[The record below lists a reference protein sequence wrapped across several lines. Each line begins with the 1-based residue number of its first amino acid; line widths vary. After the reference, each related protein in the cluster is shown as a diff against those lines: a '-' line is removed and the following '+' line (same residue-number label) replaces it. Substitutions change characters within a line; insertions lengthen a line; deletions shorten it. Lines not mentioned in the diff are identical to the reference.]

1 MKRIIKLK
9 ESDLHRI
16 ISESVKRALS
26 EGEAWAN
33 QPPIDKFHP
42 DWWYYRQ
49 EIEPE
54 GVEDFDPGI
63 DSDDDVEFGESKLH
77 KVIRESI
84 KRVLMESEIP
94 TYENPV
100 FINCSSPEDAD
111 ATVEIGYSSYASS
124 LFYVGGCGTD
134 LGAAFGAVVDY
145 LVSNNIV
152 DHYTGDD
159 ELVAEYPDDFIEWEG
174 YSFPSDQVVVKPLV
188 GNHGGRL

>member
-16 ISESVKRALS
+16 ISESLRHILS
-26 EGEAWAN
+26 
-33 QPPIDKFHP
+33 
-42 DWWYYRQ
+42 
-49 EIEPE
+49 
-54 GVEDFDPGI
+54 
-63 DSDDDVEFGESKLH
+63 
-77 KVIRESI
+77 
-84 KRVLMESEIP
+84 ESEIP

-100 FINCSSPEDAD
+100 FLNCSSPEDAD
-111 ATVEIGYSSYASS
+111 ATVEIGYGSYASS